1 MRFGAGQWAMPRTG
15 SPPGFPKGLTMFA
28 TGFLAGR
35 EMMEPMPQRN
45 KRQTLRSH
53 MGQGDGDALW
63 FGSPLRSAMSRVA
76 DGGVTVTGGN
86 ERDLK
91 AKADISLSI
100 AALI

>member
-1 MRFGAGQWAMPRTG
+1 
-15 SPPGFPKGLTMFA
+15 
-28 TGFLAGR
+28 
-35 EMMEPMPQRN
+35 
-45 KRQTLRSH
+45 
-53 MGQGDGDALW
+53 
-63 FGSPLRSAMSRVA
+63 MSRVA